1 MVQFRLNLPIGR
13 IEMFVCL
20 VMLVMLRCAWA
31 APAVLNSSTDQE
43 RYTMQALDCL
53 TPTEVRNGLLS
64 SVCNTTGSQAT
75 PSKPQTVLVLQY
87 STQRVIHG
95 YKCEK
100 FVSRY
105 DAICG
110 AFSHTKVLS
119 PPDVRTPV
127 PFPAQDCATAIKRQS
142 YVREDGTSVPI
153 EPNRRIFYKFTE
165 YGSLTWSTDN
175 VACTGSSITVNGQVH
190 NNVLSLV
197 TAEVLIKSISIE
209 IDIGK
214 AKDMDSLTDLPS
226 SCSHDLVCQDGMTGY
241 VLEHQSSCPLYTIR
255 TLPMTSVRV
264 KSGKGEEQDALVSH
278 EHKLLLVL
286 QGQEAAH
293 PECRPIFAVQAT
305 TFKDIK
311 VVTESNDIAS
321 IQSMAKVIPASSVD
335 LDLELRSSEEY
346 VMYAFET
353 ILKEKL
359 GGLASSLCRMNT
371 HGLSRIEVSPFHP
384 HALLRVRG
392 ELLQELVCT
401 PVTVEVRIGDSRG
414 NACYADALPAWYKN
428 SPVLIQAGTHLISTE
443 AEIAKVTCEAT
454 YTPVFMSR
462 EGKLLQASPD
472 VQTLNLEIG
481 HLEGDFLHLSADAEI
496 THTSF
501 KGDLLYTASE
511 VAAFNDLVHFARSR
525 ERVVDAMVG
534 QYCATGDCGLYT
546 PSIGSR
552 TFNLENLEDQ
562 LQNPFTKWFSNVS
575 DEVAEIGYWCSIC
588 IVVYTVLKVLHR
600 IYALCTMR
608 FRERIPMGEAF
619 DLAFFLERRMRRSLV
634 NYEASRRE
642 EYAEVA
648 QQRVVRKPQVPEC
661 TEEQIP
667 MVNLRQV
674 PVPRTVPRVIEP
686 VDNAGTELVPYMGSP
701 SSTSGTSRN
710 SRYWS

>member
-1 MVQFRLNLPIGR
+1 MIRLML
-13 IEMFVCL
+13 MFEL
-20 VMLVMLRCAWA
+20 LGWTKWAIA

-43 RYTMQALDCL
+43 RFTMSALDCL
-53 TPTEVRNGLLS
+53 SPTEVRNGLMS
-64 SVCNTTGSQAT
+64 SVCNTTRSQST
-75 PSKPQTVLVLQY
+75 TSKPQTVLVLQY
-87 STQRVIHG
+87 NTQRVIQG

-105 DAICG
+105 EAICG

-119 PPDVRTPV
+119 PPDVRAAV
-127 PFPAQDCATAIKRQS
+127 PFLAQDCATAIKRQS
-142 YVREDGTSVPI
+142 YIKEDGNSVPI
-153 EPNRRIFYKFTE
+153 EPNRRIYYKYTE
-165 YGSLTWSTDN
+165 FGSLTWSTDN

-209 IDIGK
+209 IDIGR
-214 AKDMDSLTDLPS
+214 AKDLDSLTDLPS
-226 SCSHDLVCQDGMTGY
+226 SCAHDIICQDGMTGY

-255 TLPMTSVRV
+255 TLPMTNVKV

-293 PECRPIFAVQAT
+293 PECKPIFAVTAT

-321 IQSMAKVIPASSVD
+321 IQHMAKVIPASAVD

-346 VMYAFET
+346 IMYAFET

-359 GGLASSLCRMNT
+359 GGLASSLCQMNA
-371 HGLSRIEVSPFHP
+371 HGLSRVELSPFHP
-384 HALLRVRG
+384 NALLRVRG
-392 ELLQELVCT
+392 ELLQELVCN
-401 PVTVEVRIGDSRG
+401 PVVVEVRIGDSRG
-414 NACYADALPAWYKN
+414 NACFADSIPAWYKN
-428 SPVLIQAGTHLISTE
+428 SPVLVQAGTHLISTE
-443 AEIAKVTCEAT
+443 AEIAKVTCEST
-454 YTPVFMSR
+454 YTPVFKSR

-481 HLEGDFLHLSADAEI
+481 HLEGDFLHLSVDAEV

-501 KGDLLYTASE
+501 KGDLLYTEAE
-511 VAAFNDLVHFARSR
+511 VLAFNDLIHFTRSR

-534 QYCATGDCGLYT
+534 QYCSTGDCGLYA

-552 TFNLENLEDQ
+552 TFDLSNLEDQ
-562 LQNPFTKWFSNVS
+562 LQNPITKFFSNIS
-575 DEVAEIGYWCSIC
+575 DEVAEIGYWCSLL

-608 FRERIPMGEAF
+608 FREQIPIGEAF
-619 DLAFFLERRMRRSLV
+619 GLAFFLEGRMRRSLV
-634 NYEASRRE
+634 NYEASRRDEYE
-642 EYAEVA
+642 EVPR
-648 QQRVVRKPQVPEC
+648 QTIVRTPLVQNI
-661 TEEQIP
+661 EEQIP
-667 MVNLRQV
+667 MVPVQKRQ
-674 PVPRTVPRVIEP
+674 PPGSRDVPRVDP
-686 VDNAGTELVPYMGSP
+686 VVSTSTEMVPYTGSP
-701 SSTSGTSRN
+701 ASTSRNPRN